1 MGYVAMKD
9 TSMLIILY
17 DGEVENPRT
26 FSEPFGTMVCW
37 HRNHNLGDEHE
48 FHEPNDFLMDLVRE
62 SFSDDEII
70 DYVKINS
77 IENFRVTFDNENEM
91 WQVEGRY
98 KANEEWSCIDY
109 FEGDF
114 EEIKDEIAETLVT
127 ELSNN
132 ELMTLAKNKNEIVTL
147 YLYDHSG
154 ITMNTTGFSCP
165 WDSGQVGYIYAS
177 HTDIEKEYE
186 CVTKETIS
194 KAHELLLG
202 EVKEFD
208 SYITGESYGFRLYQ
222 DGEEKE
228 SCWGFLG
235 DINEVKP
242 LIAQHLPE
250 ALRDMVNDMEYLEE
264 SSISKYEQDFEER
277 EVS

>member
-1 MGYVAMKD
+1 MGYVATKG
-9 TSMLIILY
+9 SNMLMILY
-17 DGEVENPRT
+17 DSDAENPRT
-26 FSEPFGTMVCW
+26 FSETFGTMVCW
-37 HRNHNLGDEHE
+37 NRSHNLGDEHE
-48 FHEPNDFLMDLVRE
+48 FSEPNDFLMDLVRE

-70 DYVKINS
+70 EYVKANS
-77 IENFRVTFDNENEM
+77 IENFRVNFDNENEM
-91 WQVEGRY
+91 WQIEGRC
-98 KANEEWSCIDY
+98 KSDEEWSCIDY

-114 EEIKDEIAETLVT
+114 EEVKGEIAESLVN

-132 ELMTLAKNKNEIVTL
+132 ELIALAKNKNEIVPL

-186 CVTKETIS
+186 SVTKETRS
-194 KAHELLLG
+194 KANELLLG
-202 EVKEFD
+202 EVKTFD
-208 SYITGESYGFRLYQ
+208 SYISGESYGFCLYQ

-235 DINEVKP
+235 DIDEVKS